1 MISLNHMNKVLPA
14 LALLVALTVGFFVF
28 YQNRPAEQK
37 TPATPETVREASSSQ
52 KWETKTEEQ
61 AGVTIVVTPLD
72 LAPESSEWKFDVGI
86 NTHSVELDQDMT
98 AITVLTDD
106 QGKEYKPVRWDGAP
120 PGGDHREGGVTFIS
134 DKPAPRS
141 VTLKIQNVGVPER
154 NFTWPVQYK

>member
-1 MISLNHMNKVLPA
+1 MKNTIITIVAIAILAIGFVL
-14 LALLVALTVGFFVF
+14 L
-28 YQNRPAEQK
+28 YQNRSTVRE
-37 TPATPETVREASSSQ
+37 TPATSETIRQTSNSQ
-52 KWETKTEEQ
+52 QWETKTEEE
-61 AGVTIVVTPLD
+61 ASVTVVVTPLD
-72 LAPESSEWKFDVGI
+72 LSPQSAEWKFDIGL

-98 AITVLTDD
+98 AITVLTDN

-120 PGGDHREGGVTFIS
+120 PGGHHREGGLTFIS

>member
-1 MISLNHMNKVLPA
+1 MKNTIITIVAIAILAIGFVL
-14 LALLVALTVGFFVF
+14 L
-28 YQNRPAEQK
+28 YQNRS
-37 TPATPETVREASSSQ
+37 TVRETPAASETIRQTSNSQ
-52 KWETKTEEQ
+52 QWETKTEEE
-61 AGVTIVVTPLD
+61 ASVTVVVTPLD
-72 LAPESSEWKFDVGI
+72 LSPQSAEWKFDIGL

-98 AITVLTDD
+98 AITVLTDN

-120 PGGDHREGGVTFIS
+120 PGGHHREGVLTFIS